1 MESKL
6 VFSETLTEAGTIE
19 AGTMTSAAV
28 PPWNCSLGKRVF
40 DLCVAVPALLLASP
54 VMLLAAAVVKI
65 ASPGPILFRQDRVGQ
80 NGRIFQ
86 VLKFRTMV
94 HGRQNAGPGVTQQ
107 GDPRI
112 FPAGRWLR
120 KWKVDELPQFFNV
133 VRGDMS
139 VVGPRPDLPRYMES
153 LGPEQR
159 EILILR
165 PGITSSATLQFRH
178 EEDLLAAVPA
188 QELPQYYV
196 SRILPEKIRIDLD
209 YARGAGLLSD
219 LKLVWRTAARILS

>member
-1 MESKL
+1 
-6 VFSETLTEAGTIE
+6 
-19 AGTMTSAAV
+19 
-28 PPWNCSLGKRVF
+28 
-40 DLCVAVPALLLASP
+40 
-54 VMLLAAAVVKI
+54 MLLAAAVVKF

-120 KWKVDELPQFFNV
+120 KWKLDELPQFFNV

-139 VVGPRPDLPRYMES
+139 VVGPRPICPDTWQAWARSSGKSSYFDQEL
-153 LGPEQR
+153 QV
-159 EILILR
+159 LR
-165 PGITSSATLQFRH
+165 PCNFDMKKICWRRFRQRNCH
-178 EEDLLAAVPA
+178 STMFLVFSLKD
-188 QELPQYYV
+188 
-196 SRILPEKIRIDLD
+196 RIDLD
-209 YARGAGLLSD
+209 YAREARLFDDVKVLLRTMGAIFS
-219 LKLVWRTAARILS
+219 

>member
-1 MESKL
+1 M
-6 VFSETLTEAGTIE
+6 
-19 AGTMTSAAV
+19 
-28 PPWNCSLGKRVF
+28 
-40 DLCVAVPALLLASP
+40 
-54 VMLLAAAVVKI
+54 
-65 ASPGPILFRQDRVGQ
+65 
-80 NGRIFQ
+80 IF
-86 VLKFRTMV
+86 
-94 HGRQNAGPGVTQQ
+94 PGV
-107 GDPRI
+107 
-112 FPAGRWLR
+112 AWLCKSR
-120 KWKVDELPQFFNV
+120 LNELPQFFNV

-139 VVGPRPDLPRYMES
+139 VVNGPDFCPDNMES

-209 YARGAGLLSD
+209 YARGAGLSATSSWCGAQPLGSYPD
-219 LKLVWRTAARILS
+219 D